1 MTTLLITGCNR
12 GIGLELVRQAALRG
26 NHVMATCRD
35 PAAAVDLRAV
45 AASYPGLIDVLAL
58 EVTGLATIQ
67 AAKASIGARPIDV
80 LINNAGIIGPARQ
93 STLDMDFDGFAETL
107 AVNALAP
114 LRIAQV
120 FLPNLRAAG
129 SGKIVT
135 ITSGMGSMSYAKSDR
150 IAYRAA
156 KAAVNK
162 VMQGLATDLK
172 PLGVAVLLLHPGWV
186 RTDMGGSGASISTK
200 DSALGVLAQID
211 ALTLARSGQ
220 FLDYAG
226 KSMPW

>member
-26 NHVMATCRD
+26 NHVIATCRD

-45 AASYPGLIDVLAL
+45 AAAHPGLIEVLAL

-67 AAKASIGARPIDV
+67 AAKASTGARPIDV
-80 LINNAGIIGPARQ
+80 LVNNAGIIGPARQ

-120 FLPNLRAAG
+120 FLPNLRDAG

-186 RTDMGGSGASISTK
+186 RTDMGGSGASISAE
-200 DSALGVLAQID
+200 DSARGILAQID